1 MLLLS
6 LVSAAAF
13 APVARV
19 ARASSLRMGYEK
31 ELGAQAPL
39 GFFDPLNYLKDA
51 PKETFDAYRYAELK
65 HGRIAQLA
73 ILGHLVTS
81 AGFRWPNEIAPGI
94 PFSSIP
100 AGLKAFS
107 VIPLAGTAQL
117 FAFIGLLEWGYSI
130 REAEMEKAHL
140 DAAKSKFKWT
150 DKTIETKKAI
160 ELNNGRAAQMGILG
174 LVTHELINN
183 DPFVLNRILG
193 APVAFN
199 AGF

>member
-1 MLLLS
+1 
-6 LVSAAAF
+6 
-13 APVARV
+13 
-19 ARASSLRMGYEK
+19 MGFEK
-31 ELGAQAPL
+31 EIGAQPPL
-39 GFFDPLNYLKDA
+39 GFFDPLGYLSGA
-51 PKETFDAYRYAELK
+51 NQETFDTLRYAEMK

-100 AGLKAFS
+100 AGLKAFE

-117 FAFIGLLEWGYSI
+117 FAFIGLLEWGFSI
-130 REAEMEKAHL
+130 RQKEMEEVHIKV
-140 DAAKSKFKWT
+140 AKDKYKWT
-150 DKTIETKKAI
+150 DAEIKSQTAK

-183 DPFVLNRILG
+183 DPFVLNRLIG
-193 APVAFN
+193 APIEFN